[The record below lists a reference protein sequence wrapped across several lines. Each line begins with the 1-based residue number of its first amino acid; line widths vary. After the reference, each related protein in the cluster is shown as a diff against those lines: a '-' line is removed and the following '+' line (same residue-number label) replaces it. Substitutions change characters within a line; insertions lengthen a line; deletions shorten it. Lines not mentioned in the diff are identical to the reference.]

1 MDGSRIAFDPVG
13 KRFLRVSGESGYTIT
28 IEEIERKLI
37 ARKRELGITGV
48 DFLPRNDGLRRTES
62 KRRLLEAIADSAAE
76 QGIAPRFKANI
87 GR

>member
-1 MDGSRIAFDPVG
+1 MKVWSPVQ
-13 KRFLRVSGESGYTIT
+13 TIT

-48 DFLPRNDGLRRTES
+48 DFLPRNDGMRRTES
-62 KRRLLEAIADSAAE
+62 KRRLLEAIADSAEE

>member
-1 MDGSRIAFDPVG
+1 MICACLKVWSPVQ
-13 KRFLRVSGESGYTIT
+13 TIT
-28 IEEIERKLI
+28 IEESERKLI
-37 ARKRELGITGV
+37 ARKRELVITGV